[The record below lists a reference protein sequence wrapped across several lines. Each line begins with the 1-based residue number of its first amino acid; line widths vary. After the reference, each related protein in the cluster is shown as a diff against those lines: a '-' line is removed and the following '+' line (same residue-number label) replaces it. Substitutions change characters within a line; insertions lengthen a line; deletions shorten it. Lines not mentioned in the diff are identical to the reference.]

1 MKRVL
6 IADTLPDVCV
16 QLLSDTGLEVDY
28 RPGMTPEELKEASR
42 TASGI
47 VCRSGAKITADVL
60 ATAECLEAITR
71 AGVGVNNID
80 VSAASLKGVVVM
92 NTPGGNTTSTAEHA
106 FALMIALARNIGP
119 AYVGMREGRWDK
131 KKCIGSQ
138 LAGAT
143 LGVVGLGRIGQTIAK
158 RAVAFGMN
166 VIGMDPY
173 VNREAA
179 ERHKVALVENI
190 EQMLPDCDYLTL
202 HVPQTESTTGLI
214 DAESIALMKPTA
226 CIINCAR
233 GAVVDQDAVVAAVKD
248 GRLGGAAFDV
258 YTKEPVDDYSFAQ
271 HDRILAT
278 PHLGASTDQAQL
290 AVATQAAEQMVEALL
305 HNNFVNALNIPAVA
319 PEEKVTL
326 EPFCRLAERLGRL
339 AAAIN
344 DGRPESILV
353 SCRGELTHC
362 DVRPVQT
369 HGALGIMRSM
379 LGNDVNIVS
388 APHIAEERGISVTS
402 SSSEGTLTGF
412 TDSVEIQYVT
422 DTGTLS
428 IAGTVFSHEHL
439 RITNI
444 DGFEL
449 ELAPEGEML
458 FVFSKDMPGLI
469 GQVGSILGTAGIN
482 VARMAFGRIPESGD
496 AERALLALNLDC
508 PCTPEAIESI
518 AALEVVEDVVTLAL

>member
-1 MKRVL
+1 MYIVQKSGVKRTSV
-6 IADTLPDVCV
+6 AD
-16 QLLSDTGLEVDY
+16 
-28 RPGMTPEELKEASR
+28 R
-42 TASGI
+42 
-47 VCRSGAKITADVL
+47 
-60 ATAECLEAITR
+60 
-71 AGVGVNNID
+71 
-80 VSAASLKGVVVM
+80 
-92 NTPGGNTTSTAEHA
+92 A

-131 KKCIGSQ
+131 KKCVGSQ

-166 VIGMDPY
+166 VIGLDPY

-179 ERHKVALVENI
+179 ERHKVALVDNI

-214 DAESIALMKPTA
+214 NAERIALMKPTA

-258 YTKEPVDDYSFAQ
+258 YTKEPVEDFSFAQ

-278 PHLGASTDQAQL
+278 PHLGASTEQAQL

-305 HNNFVNALNIPAVA
+305 HGNFVNALNITAVP
-319 PEEKVTL
+319 PEEKATL
-326 EPFCRLAERLGRL
+326 QPFCTLAERLGRL

-344 DGRPESILV
+344 SGRPESILV

-379 LGNDVNIVS
+379 LGDDVNIVS
-388 APHIAEERGISVTS
+388 APHIAEERGIRVTS
-402 SSSEGTLTGF
+402 ASTEGTQGGF
-412 TDSVEIQYVT
+412 TDAVEIQYVT
-422 DTGTLS
+422 DTGDLT
-428 IAGTVFSHEHL
+428 IAGTVFSREHL

-449 ELAPEGEML
+449 ELVPEGEML

-469 GQVGSILGTAGIN
+469 GQVGSILGTAGVNI
-482 VARMAFGRIPESGD
+482 ARMAFGCRPGSGEG
-496 AERALLALNLDC
+496 ERALLALNLDC
-508 PCTPEAIESI
+508 ACDAEAIETI
-518 AALEVVEDVVTLAL
+518 AALEVVENVVTWAL